1 MQSCGAVDSGECW
14 GYHTSSWDNVIK
26 TLGAPQRV
34 DCGETTNLKTA
45 ERTEKCSET
54 VKISETFE
62 QRKHFEFCSGS
73 VV

>member
-1 MQSCGAVDSGECW
+1 M
-14 GYHTSSWDNVIK
+14 
-26 TLGAPQRV
+26 